1 MSKESLIYFLDYKFL
16 LKLYVENMDVEL
28 YISFVYVYYDYQTA
42 TIFLCQTKIKNL
54 MGLDVQI
61 FQYH

>member
-1 MSKESLIYFLDYKFL
+1 MNKESLIYFLDYKFL

-42 TIFLCQTKIKNL
+42 TILLCQTKRKNL